1 LKEIGVRVAL
11 DDFGIGYAALSC
23 LKDFDFDKLK
33 LDRSFL
39 PDIGQDARADNIVR
53 AILALA
59 RALNMQVCAEGVETP
74 GQLDFLRAEGCQ
86 LVQGF
91 LLARP
96 GPDMMFQALG
106 DKSH

>member
-1 LKEIGVRVAL
+1 
-11 DDFGIGYAALSC
+11 
-23 LKDFDFDKLK
+23 
-33 LDRSFL
+33 
-39 PDIGQDARADNIVR
+39 
-53 AILALA
+53 
-59 RALNMQVCAEGVETP
+59 MQVCAEGVETP